1 MQNTSL
7 VTAPAPADGP
17 DLHGRSLP
25 LLDRLCEH
33 GWRYDP
39 EPARPVVVGC
49 DVFLATPLARTSGGW
64 RGVLIEWPGRPG
76 IPAQPVR
83 RAIHTRVARV
93 RRTLT
98 LFTDA
103 AGLREVRGWCTP
115 SGLAPALYRE
125 DHRRRQSGAPE
136 GPPRL
141 MPGAARSQAALRGA
155 RETAGAFID
164 FLRLC
169 RSEGESRIASAA
181 ALVHWLGVEA
191 DADGARRV
199 WRGLERFR
207 VLDPEVGDGD
217 WLVGALE
224 VLVAIGAACLD
235 RMEGWVEDLHALAPG
250 PRRQGADFTRLL
262 QRRDEMALDG
272 GRDRIVHELVLL
284 GCLRGFAG
292 DPGEAREV
300 RRKLAARVPAAGASS
315 VHTPG
320 LVDVRALRAAGRGLR
335 PTAPGSMLHAQA
347 EMLLRAESVL
357 RRLRLEGSGT
367 LDELRE
373 GRRAVARRRSRLD
386 RAAGKAAFSAEWREQ
401 LLGAGFH
408 LVRAASVAK
417 AENDRAPT

>member
-1 MQNTSL
+1 
-7 VTAPAPADGP
+7 
-17 DLHGRSLP
+17 
-25 LLDRLCEH
+25 
-33 GWRYDP
+33 
-39 EPARPVVVGC
+39 
-49 DVFLATPLARTSGGW
+49 
-64 RGVLIEWPGRPG
+64 
-76 IPAQPVR
+76 
-83 RAIHTRVARV
+83 
-93 RRTLT
+93 
-98 LFTDA
+98 
-103 AGLREVRGWCTP
+103 
-115 SGLAPALYRE
+115 
-125 DHRRRQSGAPE
+125 
-136 GPPRL
+136 
-141 MPGAARSQAALRGA
+141 
-155 RETAGAFID
+155 
-164 FLRLC
+164 
-169 RSEGESRIASAA
+169 
-181 ALVHWLGVEA
+181 
-191 DADGARRV
+191 
-199 WRGLERFR
+199 
-207 VLDPEVGDGD
+207 
-217 WLVGALE
+217 
-224 VLVAIGAACLD
+224 
-235 RMEGWVEDLHALAPG
+235 
-250 PRRQGADFTRLL
+250 
-262 QRRDEMALDG
+262 MALDG

-335 PTAPGSMLHAQA
+335 ATAPGSMLHAQA